1 MNVAKVWVSKY
12 ALDCVDLSNLNNPE
26 NRGWFTYSSDDLSK
40 SGYTLI
46 GMAEIEHSF
55 FDRNLIQGYAVDAI
69 KTQIQEVRAEAENK
83 VTHLQDKINQLL
95 AITNEA

>member
-1 MNVAKVWVSKY
+1 MNTTKVWVSKY
-12 ALDCVDLSNLNNPE
+12 ALDCVDLSNLNALE
-26 NRGWFTYSSDDLSK
+26 NREWFTYSNNDLSK

-46 GMAEIEHSF
+46 GMAELEHSF

-69 KTQIQEVRAEAENK
+69 RSQIQEVRAEAENK

-95 AITNEA
+95 AITNEV

>member
-1 MNVAKVWVSKY
+1 MNTVKVWVSKY
-12 ALDCVDLSNLNNPE
+12 ALDCVDLSNLNALE
-26 NRGWFTYSSDDLSK
+26 NRTWFTYSEDDLSK

-69 KTQIQEVRAEAENK
+69 RSQIQDVRAEAENK